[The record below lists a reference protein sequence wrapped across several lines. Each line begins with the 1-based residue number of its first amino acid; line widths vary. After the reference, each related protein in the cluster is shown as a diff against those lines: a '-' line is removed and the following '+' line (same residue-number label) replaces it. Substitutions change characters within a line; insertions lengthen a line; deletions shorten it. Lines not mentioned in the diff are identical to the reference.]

1 MAQLICGNTKR
12 VQDIMMASSDDYD
25 DDVEADLGHS
35 MKLPGKGGTT
45 EVPK

>member
-12 VQDIMMASSDDYD
+12 VTDVVMASD
-25 DDVEADLGHS
+25 DDRGDEVEADLGHS
-35 MKLPGKGGTT
+35 MKLAGKGDTT